1 MVKGR
6 GEDTVV
12 VGTNSFTNKTQVSS
26 LKISVKMHIM
36 DG

>member
-1 MVKGR
+1 MFEEG
-6 GEDTVV
+6 GQDTVV
-12 VGTNSFTNKTQVSS
+12 VGTNSFTSEIQVFS